1 MLIDYHMHTR
11 LTDGTL
17 EPVDYAR
24 VALSRGIDEIGC
36 SDHAPLGDRDTDW
49 TMKLADL
56 DTYVGWVRD
65 AQRQFPQLSI
75 KLGLEV
81 DFFPGREGWIREL
94 AARHPW
100 DFFLGSVHFVGD
112 FPVDRSAADW
122 KDQDVPQRWQQYF
135 ELWEQAARSKL
146 FDSLA
151 HPDLPKKFGYR
162 PAGDRTATYQR
173 VLRAVKAADGAIEV
187 STAGLRKPC
196 REIYPAEDF
205 LRIARQ
211 LDIPITFGSD
221 AHIPEDTGADF
232 DKAVE
237 LARRCGYDKLS
248 RFTLRKR
255 DLVPLSRSA

>member
-11 LTDGTL
+11 LTDGTM

-24 VALSRGIDEIGC
+24 FAIARGLDEIC
-36 SDHAPLGDRDTDW
+36 CTDHAPLGNRDTDW

-56 DTYVGWVRD
+56 ATYVDWVRD
-65 AQRQFPQLSI
+65 AQRQFPQLPI

-81 DFFPGREGWIREL
+81 DFFPGREEWIREL
-94 AARHPW
+94 AGLYPW
-100 DFFLGSVHFVGD
+100 DFILGSVHFIGD

-122 KDQDVPQRWQQYF
+122 KNENVAERWQQYF
-135 ELWEQAARSKL
+135 ELLEQAARSKL

-162 PAGDRTATYQR
+162 PPGDLTATYQC
-173 VLRAVKAADGAIEV
+173 VLRAVKAADVAIEV

-196 REIYPAEDF
+196 REIYPSEDF
-205 LRIARQ
+205 LRIAHQ
-211 LDIPITFGSD
+211 FEIPITFGSD

-232 DKAVE
+232 AKAVE
-237 LARRCGYDKLS
+237 LVRRCGYDKLS

-255 DLVPLSRSA
+255 DLVPLPRST

>member
-11 LTDGTL
+11 LTDGTM

-24 VALSRGIDEIGC
+24 VAIARGLNEIGC

-56 DTYVGWVRD
+56 DTYVGWVRE
-65 AQRQFPQLSI
+65 AQRQFPQLTI

-81 DFFPGREGWIREL
+81 DYFPGREDWVRDL
-94 AARHPW
+94 ANRYPW
-100 DFFLGSVHFVGD
+100 DFFLGSVHFIGD

-122 KDQDVPQRWQQYF
+122 CGQDLDQRWQQYF
-135 ELWEQAARSKL
+135 DLWEQAARSKL

-151 HPDLPKKFGYR
+151 HPDLPKKFGNR
-162 PAGDRTATYQR
+162 PVEDLVDTYQR
-173 VLRAVKAADGAIEV
+173 VLRAVKAAEVAIEV

-196 REIYPAEDF
+196 REIYPSEAF
-205 LRIARQ
+205 LRLARQ
-211 LDIPITFGSD
+211 FDIPITLGSD

-232 DKAVE
+232 VKAVE
-237 LARRCGYDKLS
+237 WARRCGYDKLC
-248 RFTLRKR
+248 RFTQRKCE
-255 DLVPLSRSA
+255 LVHLGD